1 MWTYTKDSM
10 DFVTVSTGLILPYWM
25 GLPIRYIQP
34 LYQHYAGV
42 SKFDDSVNSNDIVLS
57 KLYSVCDNIRKTD
70 TDLEN
75 KIVLAI
81 GIRHKAE
88 EYMIQE
94 IRNYKGTLIWRKNKN
109 IQLGTSTDFLT
120 FIESNKNQTRELYN
134 GFKQLGKFEEKKLL
148 NEVNIMTPEQIHL
161 NSFMYEPIL
170 DMDIVELL
178 NLYHKIKKL
187 CENQSI

>member
-1 MWTYTKDSM
+1 
-10 DFVTVSTGLILPYWM
+10 
-25 GLPIRYIQP
+25 
-34 LYQHYAGV
+34 
-42 SKFDDSVNSNDIVLS
+42 
-57 KLYSVCDNIRKTD
+57 
-70 TDLEN
+70 
-75 KIVLAI
+75 
-81 GIRHKAE
+81 
-88 EYMIQE
+88 MIQE
-94 IRNYKGTLIWRKNKN
+94 IRNYKGTLTRRKNKN

-134 GFKQLGKFEEKKLL
+134 GFKQLGKFEENKLL

>member
-1 MWTYTKDSM
+1 M
-10 DFVTVSTGLILPYWM
+10 
-25 GLPIRYIQP
+25 
-34 LYQHYAGV
+34 
-42 SKFDDSVNSNDIVLS
+42 
-57 KLYSVCDNIRKTD
+57 CDNIRKTD

-134 GFKQLGKFEEKKLL
+134 GFKQLGKFEEK
-148 NEVNIMTPEQIHL
+148 N
-161 NSFMYEPIL
+161 F
-170 DMDIVELL
+170 
-178 NLYHKIKKL
+178 
-187 CENQSI
+187 